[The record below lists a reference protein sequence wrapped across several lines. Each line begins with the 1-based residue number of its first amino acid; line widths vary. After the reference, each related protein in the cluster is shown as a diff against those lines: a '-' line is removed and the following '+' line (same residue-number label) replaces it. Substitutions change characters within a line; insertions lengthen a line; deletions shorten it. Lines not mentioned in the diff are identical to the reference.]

1 MLKLNHLTGF
11 GSGAA
16 AAAGTPTSYVFDG
29 TGDYLSIPDHAS
41 WDFGT
46 GDWTFELWFKSTDS
60 TGGALLCRWDSATP
74 KKSIELHNLSG
85 VAEGLMSTD
94 GSTTADVTGT
104 TNIDDNAWHHI
115 AYVRNGN
122 TQTLYVDGVSEGTP
136 TSESGVTFAS
146 DVPVLI
152 GAQNP
157 DSPNWFCTGYI
168 DEVRISD
175 IARYTTGFT
184 PTTTQFVSDANTLL
198 LIHGGEAYTA
208 PLTGETTQSCINFDG
223 TGDYLTVPDHADWD
237 FSTNDFVVDLWIYFE
252 DLTQDVAM
260 FSQNVNGANE
270 LFFRTHSTL
279 TSVMFKASNSASG
292 ELAEYSGDWSP
303 SAKTWYHVALVRNS
317 TNLDVYIDGVAL
329 SLSEDVAISTN
340 SMPTHAA
347 DFWIGARDDGSPT
360 LPMNGKIAE
369 FRVSKGTNRG
379 WTSNFTPPTERYESD
394 GSTVLLIHGDEDIV
408 SGTTGSGLTF
418 TDSGNTG
425 HTITENG
432 NAIRANGGTFVD
444 SGNTGHTVIENGN
457 AMRGIEKEYKID
469 PDAVGYFFNGTTD
482 YLSVPDHSDF
492 NHGTSNFTWEAWVM
506 TPDAFPSATMGIMGQ
521 WDDSS
526 NFVRLHLADPNT
538 RYNFTVNIG
547 GGMQVNFNPYGNFK
561 PNTWHHIAIVRDT
574 GNLWHLFFDGTSVA
588 NDTISV
594 TMPNLSGDFWIGR
607 SISTNYW
614 NGWIDEVRVSDI
626 ARYPSGTPFT
636 PSTTQFT
643 SDANTVLLIHCGETK
658 TGTTGSGATFTD
670 SGNTGHTVTENGNA
684 IESTGNL
691 YKF

>member
-74 KKSIELHNLSG
+74 KKSIELHNISG

-122 TQTLYVDGVSEGTP
+122 TQTLYIDGVSEGTP

-223 TGDYLTVPDHADWD
+223 TGDYLTIPDHADWD
-237 FSTNDFVVDLWIYFE
+237 FAASDFTIEFFVKSGTAGRMVASRGVLNGGSLAWFIHDDTTNIRFRYSTNGSDETNVDAAINLNDDVFTHIAIVRESTSLKIYE
-252 DLTQDVAM
+252 
-260 FSQNVNGANE
+260 NGTEKVDHN
-270 LFFRTHSTL
+270 
-279 TSVMFKASNSASG
+279 
-292 ELAEYSGDWSP
+292 
-303 SAKTWYHVALVRNS
+303 
-317 TNLDVYIDGVAL
+317 
-329 SLSEDVAISTN
+329 ISTN
-340 SMPTHAA
+340 SIHDPSAPLLLGCRNENAA
-347 DFWIGARDDGSPT
+347 GISSFMDGGFAEIRISNTARWSTG
-360 LPMNGKIAE
+360 
-369 FRVSKGTNRG
+369 
-379 WTSNFTPPTERYESD
+379 FTPSTTRYTSD
-394 GSTVLLIHGDEDIV
+394 ANTKLLIHGDENGGGTAAFTD
-408 SGTTGSGLTF
+408 SGNTGHTVTPTGNAFLGNGGTF

-425 HTITENG
+425 HTVSENG
-432 NAIRANGGTFVD
+432 QAQ
-444 SGNTGHTVIENGN
+444 
-457 AMRGIEKEYKID
+457 KETEQEFKFTD
-469 PDAVGYFFNGTTD
+469 DGVGYFLDGTGD
-482 YLSVPDHSDF
+482 YLSVPDHADWQLGGGGGSWTIDF
-492 NHGTSNFTWEAWVM
+492 WIRFTDCSGIH
-506 TPDAFPSATMGIMGQ
+506 TLLTQSATDQNDGWALQ
-521 WDDSS
+521 WNFSS
-526 NFVRLHLADPNT
+526 NNVQFSNCIAGAETPN
-538 RYNFTVNIG
+538 VNG
-547 GGMQVNFNPYGNFK
+547 SAVAK
-561 PNTWHHIAIVRDT
+561 ANTWHHVAVVR
-574 GNLWHLFFDGTSVA
+574 NVNAYSIYLDGVSVA
-588 NDTISV
+588 
-594 TMPNLSGDFWIGR
+594 SGSDATGYVDIGQPLEIGR
-607 SISTNYW
+607 RSDGIRYFTGYMDEIRISDT
-614 NGWIDEVRVSDI
+614 
-626 ARYPSGTPFT
+626 ARWTTGFT
-636 PSTTQFT
+636 PSSTQYS
-643 SDANTVLLIHCGETK
+643 SDANTLLLIHGGETK
-658 TGTTGSGATFTD
+658 SGTTGSGATFTD

-684 IESTGNL
+684 IESTGNF